1 LVPLPPDRKT
11 DGDCGGGIAMCIPR
25 PIPIPM
31 CMGVELT
38 DPDGVDDS
46 ADVDDMSPAASS
58 SACGMSR
65 CAPDVPGDVGLD
77 KPMRCASDEP
87 MPP

>member
-1 LVPLPPDRKT
+1 M
-11 DGDCGGGIAMCIPR
+11 AMCIPR

-46 ADVDDMSPAASS
+46 ADVDDMSPAASI

-65 CAPDVPGDVGLD
+65 CAPDEGSIGVPGDVGLD
-77 KPMRCASDEP
+77 RPMRCANDEP